1 MRCPSCEFDNRQGR
15 RFCAEC
21 GAPLGGQCPSCG
33 FDNDPGEKYCGG
45 CGVSL
50 ESRPSGE
57 TGPRL
62 SKPIAPTPAA
72 QEKTT
77 PARDA
82 RGSGEPERRQLT
94 VMFCDLV
101 GSTEFSRILD
111 PEETREVIR
120 AFQKTCTDVIGRF
133 DGIVAKYMGDG
144 ILAYFGYPVAHED
157 DPERAVR
164 SGLEIIEVV
173 RGLDADLGRQKN
185 IALAIRVGIAT
196 GLVVV
201 GDLVGDGAA
210 EEIAVV
216 GATPNL
222 AARLQSI
229 AQPNTVVIAS
239 GTLQLLGAGF
249 VCDDLGKHD
258 LKGFHEP
265 VGAWRV
271 VGPSDTESRF
281 EATHAADLTPF
292 VGREHEIGLLVER
305 WRQAKQGEGQVV
317 LVSGEA
323 GIGKSRISLAIQERI
338 AEEPHAR
345 VRYQCS
351 PYHRNSALHPVI
363 EQLARA
369 AGLRRNDTHEQKLDK
384 LESLLITA
392 PEGDGQSLAL
402 LASLLSL
409 PTDGRCPPL
418 DLSPER
424 QKQQTLAALV
434 EQMKRLA
441 AHRPLLV
448 VFEDVHWIDPTTL
461 DLLDL
466 VVDQA
471 QTAPMLVMVTLRPE
485 FVPTWTGQAHVTL
498 LALNRMNRR
507 QRAVMVEKVTG
518 GKGLPEEVLDQ
529 IVTRTDGVPLFV
541 EELTKAVIE
550 SGLLTEEDDC
560 YRLVGPL
567 PPLAIPST
575 LQDSLMA
582 RLDQMPSVK
591 EVAQIGATIGREFS
605 YELLSWVSPLRDSE
619 LREDLAKLVDS
630 ELLFRRGSPP
640 NAVYIFKHALIRDT
654 AYDSLLRGKRQ
665 DLHARIAIVLEE
677 RFPETTLNEPEL
689 LAHHFTEAGLAETA
703 VEYWKIAGERALDGS
718 ANVEAVSHFTRG
730 IEVLATMPDSAETAR
745 TKVELHT
752 IAATTLR
759 VMDRYDEALS
769 ALTQAEE
776 MATTHGL
783 TVELARIHFCRGNVY
798 FPLGNVDGCL
808 EQHELARK
816 YAHDAGSPRDEACA
830 IGGLGDAYYL
840 QGRMRTAFDQFRRC
854 VELAR
859 EHGFAD
865 VEAANLHM
873 VGWCRMYLNE
883 LREAVADGMAA
894 AEAAAKIRH
903 RRAEMLGRLLA
914 GFVGMDLGEFVLAK
928 LQLDLA
934 LELARKL
941 GAGNFEAEALA
952 HKAHALC
959 LEGRHAEARVYAEEA
974 LTITRRS
981 GMTFIGPYVLAV
993 FARTTDDQSIRQGAL
1008 KEAEDILRAGCVSH
1022 NHFWF
1027 CREAIDICVETGAWN
1042 EIGRFAAALEDYTR
1056 DQPLPLSDF
1065 YIARGRALAAFGR
1078 GARDGKTIADLERLR
1093 DQALAIG
1100 LKSHLTPLERAIAAS

>member
-21 GAPLGGQCPSCG
+21 GAPLGGRCLSCG
-33 FDNDPGEKYCGG
+33 FDNEPGERYCGG
-45 CGVSL
+45 CGASL
-50 ESRPSGE
+50 ESPPAGE
-57 TGPRL
+57 PKPDV
-62 SKPIAPTPAA
+62 SKPVVSPPSVP
-72 QEKTT
+72 EPS
-77 PARDA
+77 PARGA
-82 RGSGEPERRQLT
+82 RSGGEPERRQLT

-101 GSTEFSRILD
+101 GSTAFSRILD
-111 PEETREVIR
+111 PEETREIIR
-120 AFQKTCTDVIGRF
+120 TFQSTCTEVIGRF

-157 DPERAVR
+157 DAERAAR
-164 SGLEIIEVV
+164 AGLEIIEAV
-173 RGLDADLGRQKN
+173 RGLDAELGHRKN

-201 GDLVGDGAA
+201 GDLVGEGAA
-210 EEIAVV
+210 EEVAVV

-229 AQPNTVVIAS
+229 AHPNTAVIAG
-239 GTLQLLGAGF
+239 GTRRLLGAGF
-249 VCDDLGKHD
+249 ICDDLGKHD
-258 LKGFHEP
+258 LKGFPEP
-265 VGAWRV
+265 VEAWRV
-271 VGPSDTESRF
+271 VGPSDAESRF
-281 EATHAADLTPF
+281 EATHAAELTPF

-305 WRQAKQGEGQVV
+305 WRQAEEGEGQVV
-317 LVSGEA
+317 LVSGEP
-323 GIGKSRISLAIQERI
+323 GIGKSRISLAVQERI
-338 AEEPHAR
+338 AEEPHTR

-351 PYHRNSALHPVI
+351 PYHRNSAFHPVI

-369 AGLRRNDTHEQKLDK
+369 AGFRRNDTHEQKLDK
-384 LESLLITA
+384 LAALLITT
-392 PEGDGQSLAL
+392 PEDDGQTLAL
-402 LASLLSL
+402 LASMLSV

-424 QKQQTLAALV
+424 QKQETLSALV

-441 AHRPLLV
+441 ARRPLLV
-448 VFEDVHWIDPTTL
+448 VFEDVHWIDPTSL

-466 VVDQA
+466 VVDHA
-471 QTAPMLVMVTLRPE
+471 QTAPLLVMVTLRPE
-485 FVPTWTGQAHVTL
+485 FEPTWTGQAHVTL
-498 LALNRMNRR
+498 LALNRMNPR

-518 GKGLPEEVLDQ
+518 GKALPQDVLDQ

-550 SGLLTEEDDC
+550 SGLLTEEEDC

-640 NAVYIFKHALIRDT
+640 NSSYIFKHALIRDT

-677 RFPETTLNEPEL
+677 RFPETALSEPEL

-703 VEYWKIAGERALDGS
+703 VEYWKIAGEYALDHS
-718 ANVEAVSHFTRG
+718 ANVEAVGHFTRG
-730 IEVLATMPDSAETAR
+730 IDVLATLPDSAESAR
-745 TKVELHT
+745 TTVELHT
-752 IAATTLR
+752 VAATTLR
-759 VMDRYDEALS
+759 VIDRYDEALT
-769 ALTQAEE
+769 ALARAEE
-776 MATTHGL
+776 TATTHGL
-783 TVELARIHFCRGNVY
+783 TAELAQIHYCRGNVY

-816 YAHDAGSPRDEACA
+816 YAHDAGSPRDEAFA

-854 VELAR
+854 VELSR

-873 VGWCRMYLNE
+873 VGWCRIYLNE

-934 LELARKL
+934 LDLARKL

-952 HKAHALC
+952 HQAHALC
-959 LEGRHAEARVYAEEA
+959 LEGLHAEARGYAEEA

-993 FARTTDDQSIRQGAL
+993 FARTTDDPSVRQGAL
-1008 KEAEDILRAGCVSH
+1008 KEAEDILHAGCVSH

-1042 EIGRFAAALEDYTR
+1042 EIERLATALEDYTR

-1065 YIARGRALAAFGR
+1065 YIARGRALAAYGR
-1078 GARDGKTIADLERLR
+1078 GERDDKIIAELQRLR
-1093 DQALAIG
+1093 DQALEIG
-1100 LKSHLTPLERAIAAS
+1100 LKSHLPALERALAAA

>member
-1 MRCPSCEFDNRQGR
+1 
-15 RFCAEC
+15 
-21 GAPLGGQCPSCG
+21 
-33 FDNDPGEKYCGG
+33 
-45 CGVSL
+45 
-50 ESRPSGE
+50 
-57 TGPRL
+57 
-62 SKPIAPTPAA
+62 
-72 QEKTT
+72 
-77 PARDA
+77 
-82 RGSGEPERRQLT
+82 
-94 VMFCDLV
+94 MFCDLV
-101 GSTEFSRILD
+101 GSTAFSRLLD

-120 AFQKTCTDVIGRF
+120 AFQNTCTDVIGRF

-157 DPERAVR
+157 DAERSAR
-164 SGLEIIEVV
+164 AGLGIIEAV
-173 RGLDADLGRQKN
+173 RGLDADLGRRKN

-196 GLVVV
+196 GPVVV
-201 GDLVGDGAA
+201 GDLVGEGAS
-210 EEIAVV
+210 EEVAVV

-229 AQPNTVVIAS
+229 AHPNTIVIAG
-239 GTLQLLGAGF
+239 GTRRLLGAGF
-249 VCDDLGKHD
+249 VCDDLGEHD
-258 LKGFHEP
+258 LKGFPEP

-271 VGPSDTESRF
+271 VGPSDAESRF
-281 EATHAADLTPF
+281 EATHAAELTPF
-292 VGREHEIGLLVER
+292 VGREHEIGLLAER
-305 WRQAKQGEGQVV
+305 WRQAKEGEGQVV
-317 LVSGEA
+317 LISGEA
-323 GIGKSRISLAIQERI
+323 GIGKSRISLTIQERI

-351 PYHRNSALHPVI
+351 PYRRNSALHPVI
-363 EQLARA
+363 KQLTLA
-369 AGLRRNDTHEQKLDK
+369 AGFRRDDSHEQKLDK
-384 LESLLITA
+384 LEALLITT
-392 PEGDGQSLAL
+392 PEDGGQTLAL
-402 LASLLSL
+402 LASLLSV
-409 PTDGRCPPL
+409 PTVGRCPPL

-424 QKQQTLAALV
+424 QKQETLTALV
-434 EQMKRLA
+434 EQMTRLA
-441 AHRPLLV
+441 ARRPLLV

-466 VVDQA
+466 VVDHA
-471 QTAPMLVMVTLRPE
+471 QTAPVLLVVTLRPE
-485 FVPTWTGQAHVTL
+485 FVPTWTGQAHVSF

-518 GKGLPEEVLDQ
+518 GKRLPEEVLDQ

-550 SGLLTEEDDC
+550 SGLLIEEEDC
-560 YRLVGPL
+560 YRLGGPL

-591 EVAQIGATIGREFS
+591 EIAQIGATIGREFS

-619 LREDLAKLVDS
+619 LRDDLAKLVDS

-640 NAVYIFKHALIRDT
+640 NASYVFKHALIRDT

-677 RFPETTLNEPEL
+677 RFPETAQNEPEL

-703 VEYWKIAGERALDGS
+703 VEYWKTAGERALDRS

-730 IEVLATMPDSAETAR
+730 IEVLDTLPDSTETAR
-745 TKVELHT
+745 TRVELHT
-752 IAATTLR
+752 MGATTLR

-769 ALTQAEE
+769 ALKRAEE
-776 MATTHGL
+776 TATTHGL
-783 TVELARIHFCRGNVY
+783 TADLSRIHYCRGNVY

-816 YAHDAGSPRDEACA
+816 YAHEADSPRDEACA

-840 QGRMRTAFDQFRRC
+840 RGRMKTACEHFRRC

-859 EHGFAD
+859 EHGFTD

-873 VGWCRMYLNE
+873 VGWCRIYLNE
-883 LREAVADGMAA
+883 LREAAADGMAA
-894 AEAAAKIRH
+894 AETGARIRH

-914 GFVGMDLGEFVLAK
+914 GFIGMDLGEFVLAK

-941 GAGNFEAEALA
+941 GTGNFEAEALA
-952 HKAHALC
+952 HKAHALF
-959 LEGRHAEARVYAEEA
+959 LEGRRTEARACAEEA
-974 LTITRRS
+974 LPIIRRS
-981 GMTFIGPYVLAV
+981 GMTFFGPYILGV
-993 FARTTDDQSIRQGAL
+993 FARTTDDPTTRQEVFR
-1008 KEAEDILRAGCVSH
+1008 EAENILRAGCVSH

-1027 CREAIDICVETGAWN
+1027 YREAIDICVESGDWDET
-1042 EIGRFAAALEDYTR
+1042 ERFAAALEDYTR
-1056 DQPLPLSDF
+1056 DEPLPLSDF
-1065 YIARGRALAAFGR
+1065 HVARARALAAFGR
-1078 GARDGKTIADLERLR
+1078 GARDEKIISELERLR
-1093 DQALAIG
+1093 DQALGIG
-1100 LKSHLTPLERAIAAS
+1100 LKSQLPPLERAIAAI

>member
-1 MRCPSCEFDNRQGR
+1 
-15 RFCAEC
+15 
-21 GAPLGGQCPSCG
+21 LGGSCPSCG
-33 FDNDPGEKYCGG
+33 FDNEPGEKYCGG
-45 CGVSL
+45 CGASLIAKPATETKPVVS
-50 ESRPSGE
+50 EE
-57 TGPRL
+57 
-62 SKPIAPTPAA
+62 PAA
-72 QEKTT
+72 RE
-77 PARDA
+77 ARA
-82 RGSGEPERRQLT
+82 AVEPERRQLT

-101 GSTEFSRILD
+101 GSTAFSRILD

-201 GDLVGDGAA
+201 GDLVGEGAA
-210 EEIAVV
+210 EEMAVV
-216 GATPNL
+216 GETPNL

-229 AQPNTVVIAS
+229 ANENTVVIAA
-239 GTLQLLGAGF
+239 GTRQLLGAGF
-249 VCDDLGKHD
+249 NCDDLGEHD
-258 LKGFHEP
+258 LKGYHQP

-271 VGPSDTESRF
+271 VGPSDAESRF
-281 EATHAADLTPF
+281 EASHAAELTPF
-292 VGREHEIGLLVER
+292 IGREHEIGLLVDR
-305 WRQAKQGEGQVV
+305 WRQAKEGEGQVV

-323 GIGKSRISLAIQERI
+323 GIGKSRISLTIQERI

-345 VRYQCS
+345 VGYQCS

-363 EQLARA
+363 AQLARV
-369 AGLRRNDTHEQKLDK
+369 AGFRRNDSHEQKLDK
-384 LESLLITA
+384 LEALLIKA
-392 PEGDGQSLAL
+392 PEGDRQTLAL
-402 LASLLSL
+402 LASLLSV
-409 PTDGRCPPL
+409 PIDDRCPPL

-434 EQMKRLA
+434 EQMKCLA
-441 AHRPLLV
+441 ERQPLLV
-448 VFEDVHWIDPTTL
+448 VFEDIHWIDPTTL

-466 VVDQA
+466 VVDHAQA
-471 QTAPMLVMVTLRPE
+471 APLLVVVTLRPE

-498 LALNRMNRR
+498 LTLNRMNRR

-518 GKGLPEEVLDQ
+518 GKKLPEEVLDQ

-541 EELTKAVIE
+541 EELTKAVIK
-550 SGLLTEEDDC
+550 SGLLTEEEDC
-560 YRLVGPL
+560 YRLMGPL

-605 YELLSWVSPLRDSE
+605 FELLSSVSSLRDSE
-619 LREDLAKLVDS
+619 LRDDLTKLVDT

-640 NAVYIFKHALIRDT
+640 NASYIFKHALIRDT
-654 AYDSLLRGKRQ
+654 AYDSLLRSKRQ
-665 DLHARIAIVLEE
+665 DLHARIATVLEE
-677 RFPETTLNEPEL
+677 RFPETALGEPEL
-689 LAHHFTEAGLAETA
+689 LAHHFSEAGLAERA
-703 VEYWKIAGERALDGS
+703 LHYWKIAGER
-718 ANVEAVSHFTRG
+718 VSHFARG
-730 IEVLATMPDSAETAR
+730 IEVLDGLPDSVEAAR
-745 TKVELHT
+745 TKVELET

-769 ALTQAEE
+769 ALTRAEKT
-776 MATTHGL
+776 ATAHGL

-808 EQHELARK
+808 EQHELSRK
-816 YAHDAGSPRDEACA
+816 YAREANSPRDEACA

-873 VGWCRMYLNE
+873 VGWCRIYLNE
-883 LREAVADGMAA
+883 LREAVADGLAA
-894 AEAAAKIRH
+894 AEAGAKIRH

-914 GFVGMDLGEFVLAK
+914 GFIGMDLGELAPAK

-959 LEGRHAEARVYAEEA
+959 LERRHAEARGYAEEA
-974 LTITRRS
+974 LQIVRRS
-981 GMTFIGPYVLAV
+981 GMTFLGPYVLAV
-993 FARTTDDQSIRQGAL
+993 SARISDDPGLRRKLLEEAQG
-1008 KEAEDILRAGCVSH
+1008 ILRAGCVSH

-1027 CREAIDICVETGAWN
+1027 CREAIDICVETGDWG
-1042 EIGRFAAALEDYTR
+1042 EIERLVAALEDYTR
-1056 DQPLPLSDF
+1056 DQPLPLSEF
-1065 YIARGRALAAFGR
+1065 YIARGKALAAFGR
-1078 GARDGKTIADLERLR
+1078 GARDSKTLAELERLR
-1093 DQALAIG
+1093 AEALAIG
-1100 LKSHLTPLERAIAAS
+1100 LKSLLPPIESAIAGR